1 MKVRF
6 LDKEYNFALEGDKAI
21 LAVCVGIAFIFWFFT
36 KMSNEFTTEK
46 VVKVDYVLPRGKAFE
61 MLPAE
66 KLVATFKGSGWDLAR
81 DYLFGAEKIVKVD
94 LSDLRS
100 PGLDKS
106 TLLDK
111 ISNLTFD
118 KKKLEI
124 TKTVPSNL
132 YIKFVDEV
140 SKVVP
145 VALNAD
151 FSYKEGYFPTSLP
164 ILSPDSVTISGAAIL
179 IDTIEEWLTL
189 PIELKEQKDTIS
201 IQIDY
206 EPKLERLVRVS
217 SKNVDV
223 LLLIEKWTE
232 KKVYPVVEILHP
244 QDSILQVFP
253 AKIETTFSVPLSRFN
268 QVTASEF
275 NLVADLNNT
284 PMNEENNTVPV
295 QIEKQPFGIRGLTIS
310 PNSVRFFF
318 TDTTSQTVV
327 KIADD

>member
-1 MKVRF
+1 MKFKF
-6 LDKEYNFALEGDKAI
+6 LNKEYKFALEGDKAI

-46 VVKVDYVLPRGKAFE
+46 VVKVDYILPRGKAFE
-61 MLPAE
+61 LLPAE
-66 KLVATFKGSGWDLAR
+66 KLVATLKGSGWDLAR

-132 YIKFVDEV
+132 YIKFVDEIT
-140 SKVVP
+140 KIVP
-145 VALNAD
+145 VVLNAN
-151 FSYKEGYFPTSLP
+151 FTYEEGHFPTSLP
-164 ILSPDSVTISGAAIL
+164 KLSPDSVTISGAAIL
-179 IDTIEEWLTL
+179 IDTIEEWVSL
-189 PIELKEQKDTIS
+189 PIELINQKDTIFR
-201 IQIDY
+201 QIEL

-217 SKNVDV
+217 TQKID
-223 LLLIEKWTE
+223 LMLPIEKWTE
-232 KKVYPVVEILHP
+232 KKVYPIVKILHP

-253 AKIETTFSVPLSRFN
+253 PKIETTFSVPLSRFN
-268 QVTASEF
+268 ELSERSF
-275 NLVADLNNT
+275 ELVADLNNI

-295 QIEKQPFGIRGLTIS
+295 QIENQPTNIRGLTIS

-318 TDTTSQTVV
+318 ADTTAQTSV
-327 KIADD
+327 KISED

>member
-1 MKVRF
+1 MKVKI

-21 LAVCVGIAFIFWFFT
+21 FAVCVGIAFIFWFFT
-36 KMSNEFTTEK
+36 KMSNEYTTEK
-46 VVKVDYVLPRGKAFE
+46 VVKVDYILPRGKAFE
-61 MLPAE
+61 ILPAE
-66 KLVATFKGSGWDLAR
+66 KLVATFQGSGWDLAR

-140 SKVVP
+140 NKVVP
-145 VALNAD
+145 VVLNASFTYD
-151 FSYKEGYFPTSLP
+151 EGHYPTSLP
-164 ILSPDSVTISGAAIL
+164 QLSPDSVTISGAAIL
-179 IDTIEEWLTL
+179 IDTIDEWVTL
-189 PIELKEQKDTIS
+189 PIELLDQKDTIS
-201 IQIDY
+201 GEIEF
-206 EPKLERLVRVS
+206 EPKLERLVTVS
-217 SKNVDV
+217 ASKVF
-223 LLLIEKWTE
+223 LMLPIEKWTE
-232 KKVYPVVEILHP
+232 KKVYPIVKILHP

-253 AKIETTFSVPLSRFN
+253 HKIETTFSVPLSRFN
-268 QVTASEF
+268 EVSERSF
-275 NLVADLNNT
+275 ALVADLNNT

-295 QIEKQPFGIRGLTIS
+295 QIENQPTDIRGLTIS
-310 PNSVRFFF
+310 PKSVRFFF
-318 TDTTSQTVV
+318 ADTTAQTAV
-327 KIADD
+327 KISEE

>member
-1 MKVRF
+1 MKVKF
-6 LDKEYNFALEGDKAI
+6 LNKEYNFALEGDKAI

-46 VVKVDYVLPRGKAFE
+46 VVKVDYILPRGKAFE
-61 MLPAE
+61 LLPAE
-66 KLVATFKGSGWDLAR
+66 KLVATLKGSGWDLAR

-118 KKKLEI
+118 KRKLEI

-140 SKVVP
+140 TKVVP
-145 VALNAD
+145 VVLNAD
-151 FSYKEGYFPTSLP
+151 FSYYEGHYPTSKP
-164 ILSPDSVTISGAAIL
+164 ILTPDSVTIFGAAIL
-179 IDTIEEWLTL
+179 LDTIKEWVTL
-189 PIELKEQKDTIS
+189 PVKLVKQKDIIS
-201 IQIDY
+201 VQLKFK
-206 EPKLERLVRVS
+206 PKLERLVRVS
-217 SKNVDV
+217 SKTVNVLV
-223 LLLIEKWTE
+223 PIEKWTE
-232 KKVYPVVEILHP
+232 KKVYPIVKILHP
-244 QDSILQVFP
+244 KDSVLQVFP

-268 QVTASEF
+268 QVTESSF
-275 NLVADLNNT
+275 DLVADLNST
-284 PMNEENNTVPV
+284 SMTEENNTVPV
-295 QIEKQPFGIRGLTIS
+295 QIEKQPSGIRGLTIS

-318 TDTTSQTVV
+318 TDTTIQTAI
-327 KIADD
+327 KTSED

>member
-1 MKVRF
+1 MTIKF
-6 LDKEYNFALEGDKAI
+6 LGKEYNLALEGDKAI

-36 KMSNEFTTEK
+36 KMSKEYTTEN
-46 VVKVDYVLPRGKAFE
+46 VVRVDYILPRGKAFE
-61 MLPAE
+61 ILPAE
-66 KLVATFKGSGWDLAR
+66 KLVATLKGSGWDLAR

-111 ISNLTFD
+111 ISSLTFD

-145 VALNAD
+145 IVLNAD
-151 FSYKEGYFPTSLP
+151 FSYQEGHFPTSPP

-179 IDTIEEWLTL
+179 IDTIEEWVTM
-189 PIELKEQKDTIS
+189 PIELIEQKDTIS
-201 IQIDY
+201 VQL
-206 EPKLERLVRVS
+206 EFVPKLERLIRAS
-217 SKNVDV
+217 SESVDI
-223 LLLIEKWTE
+223 LLPIEKWTE
-232 KKVYPVVEILHP
+232 KKVYPKVKILHP
-244 QDSILQVFP
+244 QDSLLTVFP
-253 AKIETTFSVPLSRFN
+253 PKIETTFSVPLSRFN
-268 QVTASEF
+268 ELSDYSF
-275 NLVADLNNT
+275 DLIADLNNT
-284 PMNEENNTVPV
+284 SMKEENNTVPV
-295 QIEKQPFGIRGLTIS
+295 QIEKQPMGIRGLTIS

-318 TDTTSQTVV
+318 ADTSSQTTV
-327 KIADD
+327 KISED